1 MIVMILIVKMIVI
14 VFVIDDDVEDD
25 YTFFYKNQVCK
36 KVRLEILKNKTT
48 LLITLKV
55 FILGWEFFL
64 PLKLILSNK
73 KRLKFF
79 F

>member
-1 MIVMILIVKMIVI
+1 MIVI

-25 YTFFYKNQVCK
+25 YTFFYKNQVYK
-36 KVRLEILKNKTT
+36 KVRLEILKNKRT
-48 LLITLKV
+48 LLRTLKV

-79 F
+79 FNLKLYNLQ